1 MSLLKIPLLFSDA
14 IGMRITGTP
23 PNNPLPSVEHI
34 IPDWRENFL
43 KSLAWPCIFLRL
55 ISWSICIIE
64 TIVIF
69 AHSFP
74 SLPASHFI
82 LSILTFNGNPDRIAI
97 TPLFLLG
104 NILTVVGTVIRL
116 HCYSA
121 LGCLFTFELSIQKNH
136 RLIIH
141 GPYAV
146 VRHPSYTGMILTIL
160 GAMCSQSTGSWV
172 MECGLIGMWY
182 GKVLALYWL
191 LVAAA
196 VIASLLLRVSVED
209 RLLHKRF
216 GREWIEWNQR
226 VPYRLIPGVY

>member
-1 MSLLKIPLLFSDA
+1 MSLLKIPLLFADA

-23 PNNPLPSVEHI
+23 PNDPLPAVEHI
-34 IPDWRENFL
+34 VPDWREKFL
-43 KSLAWPCIFLRL
+43 RSLAWPCIFLRL
-55 ISWSICIIE
+55 ISWSICIVE
-64 TIVIF
+64 TTVIL

-82 LSILTFNGNPDRIAI
+82 LSTLAFKGNSDRIAI

-104 NILTVVGTVIRL
+104 NVLTVVGTAIRL

-121 LGCLFTFELSIQKNH
+121 LGRLFTFELSIRKNH
-136 RLIIH
+136 RLIIR
-141 GPYAV
+141 GAYAV

-160 GAMCSQSTGSWV
+160 GAICSQSAGSWV
-172 MECGLIGMWY
+172 MECGLIDMWY
-182 GKVLALYWL
+182 GKVLAVYWL

-209 RLLHKRF
+209 QLLHKRF
-216 GREWIEWNQR
+216 GQEWIEWNTR
-226 VPYRLIPGVY
+226 VPYGLIPGVY

>member
-34 IPDWRENFL
+34 VPDWRENFL
-43 KSLAWPCIFLRL
+43 KSLAWPCIFLRF

-64 TIVIF
+64 TTVIL
-69 AHSFP
+69 AHHCP
-74 SLPASHFI
+74 SLPASHLI
-82 LSILTFNGNPDRIAI
+82 LSILAFNGNTDGIAI

-104 NILTVVGTVIRL
+104 NVLTVVGTVIRL

-121 LGCLFTFELSIQKNH
+121 LGRLFTFELSIQRDH
-136 RLIIH
+136 RLIVH

-160 GAMCSQSTGSWV
+160 GAICSQSTGSWV
-172 MECGLIGMWY
+172 VEFGLIDMWY
-182 GKVLALYWL
+182 GKVLAVYWL

-196 VIASLLLRVSVED
+196 VIASLLLRISVED
-209 RLLHKRF
+209 RLLRKRF
-216 GREWIEWNQR
+216 GREWIDWNRR
-226 VPYRLIPGVY
+226 VPYALIPGVC